1 MPTLAALAALTLSAA
16 PPPSPPRWLTDL
28 EEARQLARVTRRP
41 LFVVFRC
48 EH

>member
-1 MPTLAALAALTLSAA
+1 MPTLAALLALSLSAA
-16 PPPSPPRWLTDL
+16 PPPQPPRWLSDL
-28 EEARQLARVTRRP
+28 DEARQQAKATGRP